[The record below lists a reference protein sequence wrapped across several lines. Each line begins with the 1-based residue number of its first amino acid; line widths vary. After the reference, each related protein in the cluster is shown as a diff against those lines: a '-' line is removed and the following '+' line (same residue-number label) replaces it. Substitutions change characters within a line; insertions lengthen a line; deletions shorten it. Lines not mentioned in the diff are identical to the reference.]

1 MHDNSERSIDEEGT
15 DIQYVGSRNSDMRG
29 GLEVG
34 KDQEDQQEVQ
44 GKCTQVWAYQSGFQ
58 FSEQRLRGL
67 NLWEGGV

>member
-34 KDQEDQQEVQ
+34 KDQKDQQEVQ
-44 GKCTQVWAYQSGFQ
+44 GKCIEVRAYQS
-58 FSEQRLRGL
+58 
-67 NLWEGGV
+67 